1 MRFVSTATSKKAYP
15 SFPSTPLLL
24 WQGDA
29 GGKGKERVHRGEMV
43 SSLFTLSP
51 TAGIRPAHSRANAF
65 AFGSL
70 RMRINFGGPVDS
82 CLLGASATLLS
93 HSLQERERGVKE
105 PKEKIVRE
113 IDGF

>member
-1 MRFVSTATSKKAYP
+1 MRSCPLPPPKKSIPP
-15 SFPSTPLLL
+15 SRAPLYCS
-24 WQGDA
+24 
-29 GGKGKERVHRGEMV
+29 GKEMQREKVRRECIEEKMV

-70 RMRINFGGPVDS
+70 RMRRNFGGPVGS

-93 HSLQERERGVKE
+93 HSLQERERGVKG
-105 PKEKIVRE
+105 PKEKIGRE